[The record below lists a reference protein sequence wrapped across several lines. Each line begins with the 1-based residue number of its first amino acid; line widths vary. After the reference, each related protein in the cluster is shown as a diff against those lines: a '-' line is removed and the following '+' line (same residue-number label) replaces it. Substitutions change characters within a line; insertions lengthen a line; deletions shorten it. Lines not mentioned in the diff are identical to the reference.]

1 MDSRSVPFD
10 RASRPR
16 LRVLAAQAV
25 LACALALLL
34 AAQAQAG
41 SQGASAGGGGLG
53 AQQLTSPAVGSA
65 SATLEE
71 CVTATIQEQ
80 RAVAFSA
87 EMTAVPGTMRMAM
100 RIDLEERAP
109 GELEFHTVTAS
120 GLGVWRSSD
129 PKVKVYKYLKQVT
142 NVSAPAAYRGFVRF
156 RWLNAK
162 GHTIK
167 RAERLT
173 SRCLQ
178 SEAPSEPSEA
188 GSTSGTKTTNSLAT
202 TPAA

>member
-10 RASRPR
+10 RTRRPR
-16 LRVLAAQAV
+16 LRVLAAQAA
-25 LACALALLL
+25 LTCMLALLL
-34 AAQAQAG
+34 ATQAH
-41 SQGASAGGGGLG
+41 AGGQGSSAGGLG
-53 AQQLTSPAVGSA
+53 AQQLTSPALGSA
-65 SATLEE
+65 SVTLEE
-71 CVTATIQEQ
+71 CVTATVQEQ
-80 RAVAFSA
+80 RAIAFSA
-87 EMTAVPGTMRMAM
+87 EMTAVPG
-100 RIDLEERAP
+100 
-109 GELEFHTVTAS
+109 ELEFHTVTSS

-142 NVSAPAAYRGFVRF
+142 NVSAPASYRGFVRF

-162 GHTIK
+162 GHAIK

-178 SEAPSEPSEA
+178 PGVPPEPTEPA
-188 GSTSGTKTTNSLAT
+188 GSGTTTNSSPT

>member
-1 MDSRSVPFD
+1 MDSRSVLFLRVRCTP
-10 RASRPR
+10 
-16 LRVLAAQAV
+16 LRVLATQAA
-25 LACALALLL
+25 LACALVPLSAT
-34 AAQAQAG
+34 QAQAVG
-41 SQGASAGGGGLG
+41 QGASAGGLG

-71 CVTATIQEQ
+71 CVTATVQEQ

-87 EMTAVPGTMRMAM
+87 EMTAVPGTVRMAM

-109 GELEFHTVTAS
+109 GEPEFHTVTFS

-142 NVSAPAAYRGFVRF
+142 NVSAPASYRGLVRF

-162 GHTIK
+162 GHAIK
-167 RAERLT
+167 RVERLT

-178 SEAPSEPSEA
+178 PGVPAEPPEPGA
-188 GSTSGTKTTNSLAT
+188 GSGTTTTNSSA
-202 TPAA
+202 TPAG

>member
-1 MDSRSVPFD
+1 MDSRSVLFD
-10 RASRPR
+10 RTRRTP
-16 LRVLAAQAV
+16 LRVLATQAA
-25 LACALALLL
+25 LACALVLLL
-34 AAQAQAG
+34 AAQARAAG
-41 SQGASAGGGGLG
+41 QGASAGGLG
-53 AQQLTSPAVGSA
+53 TQQLTSPAVGSA

-71 CVTATIQEQ
+71 CATATVQEQ

-87 EMTAVPGTMRMAM
+87 EMTAVPGTVRMAM

-109 GELEFHTVTAS
+109 GEPEFHTVTAS

-142 NVSAPAAYRGFVRF
+142 NVSAPASYRGFVRF

-162 GHTIK
+162 GHAIK

-178 SEAPSEPSEA
+178 PGAPSEPTEPGA
-188 GSTSGTKTTNSLAT
+188 GSGTTTTNSSAT

>member
-1 MDSRSVPFD
+1 MDSRTVLFD
-10 RASRPR
+10 RTRCTP
-16 LRVLAAQAV
+16 LRILAALGT
-25 LACALALLL
+25 LACVLALLL
-34 AAQAQAG
+34 AARAQAG
-41 SQGASAGGGGLG
+41 SQGAATGGLG
-53 AQQLTSPAVGSA
+53 TQQLTSPAVGGV
-65 SATLEE
+65 SATLDE
-71 CVTATIQEQ
+71 CVTATDQEQ

-87 EMTAVPGTMRMAM
+87 EMTAVPGTARMAM

-109 GELEFHTVTAS
+109 SELEFHTVTAS

-142 NVSAPAAYRGFVRF
+142 NVSAPAVYRGFVRF

-162 GHTIK
+162 GHPIK

-178 SEAPSEPSEA
+178 PEVPSEPSEA
-188 GSTSGTKTTNSLAT
+188 GPASGTKTTNSSST
-202 TPAA
+202 KPVP

>member
-1 MDSRSVPFD
+1 MDSRSVLFD
-10 RASRPR
+10 RTRRTP

-25 LACALALLL
+25 LACVLALLL
-34 AAQAQAG
+34 AAQAHAG
-41 SQGASAGGGGLG
+41 AHRASAGGPG
-53 AQQLTSPAVGSA
+53 AQQLTPPAVGSA

-71 CVTATIQEQ
+71 CVTATVQEQ

-87 EMTAVPGTMRMAM
+87 EMTAVAGTTRMAM

-109 GELEFHTVTAS
+109 GEPEFHTVTAS

-142 NVSAPAAYRGFVRF
+142 NVSAPASYRGFVRF

-162 GHTIK
+162 GHVIK

-178 SEAPSEPSEA
+178 PGVPPEPAEPGA
-188 GSTSGTKTTNSLAT
+188 ASGRTTNPSAT
-202 TPAA
+202 APAA

>member
-1 MDSRSVPFD
+1 MDSRSVLFD
-10 RASRPR
+10 RTMRTPM
-16 LRVLAAQAV
+16 RVLAALAA
-25 LACALALLL
+25 LACVLALLL

-41 SQGASAGGGGLG
+41 GQGSSAGGPG
-53 AQQLTSPAVGSA
+53 AQQLTSPPVGSTSA
-65 SATLEE
+65 SLEE
-71 CVTATIQEQ
+71 CVTATVQEQ

-87 EMTAVPGTMRMAM
+87 EMTAVPGTIRMAM

-109 GELEFHTVTAS
+109 DEAEFHTVTAS

-142 NVSAPAAYRGFVRF
+142 NVSAPAVYRGFVRF

-173 SRCLQ
+173 SKCLQ
-178 SEAPSEPSEA
+178 PGVPPEPAEPGA
-188 GSTSGTKTTNSLAT
+188 ASGTTTNSSAT

>member
-1 MDSRSVPFD
+1 MDSRSVLFD
-10 RASRPR
+10 RTRRAP
-16 LRVLAAQAV
+16 LRVLAALAPLTFAV
-25 LACALALLL
+25 VLLL

-41 SQGASAGGGGLG
+41 GQGSSAGGPG
-53 AQQLTSPAVGSA
+53 AQQLATPPVGSTSA
-65 SATLEE
+65 SLEE
-71 CVTATIQEQ
+71 CVTATVQEQ

-109 GELEFHTVTAS
+109 DEAEFHTVTAS

-142 NVSAPAAYRGFVRF
+142 NVSAPAVYRGFVRF

-173 SRCLQ
+173 SKCLQ
-178 SEAPSEPSEA
+178 PGVPPEPAEPGA
-188 GSTSGTKTTNSLAT
+188 ASGTTTNSSAT

>member
-10 RASRPR
+10 RTRRSR
-16 LRVLAAQAV
+16 LRVLTAQAA
-25 LACALALLL
+25 LTCMLALLL
-34 AAQAQAG
+34 ATQAH
-41 SQGASAGGGGLG
+41 AGGQDPSAGGLG

-65 SATLEE
+65 SVTLEE
-71 CVTATIQEQ
+71 CVTATVQEQ
-80 RAVAFSA
+80 RAIAFSA
-87 EMTAVPGTMRMAM
+87 EMTAVPGTVRMAM

-109 GELEFHTVTAS
+109 GEAEFHTVTSS
-120 GLGVWRSSD
+120 GLGIWRSSD

-142 NVSAPAAYRGFVRF
+142 NVSAPASYRGFVRF

-162 GHTIK
+162 GHAIK

-178 SEAPSEPSEA
+178 PGVPPEPTEPSA
-188 GSTSGTKTTNSLAT
+188 GSGTTTTNSSPT

>member
-1 MDSRSVPFD
+1 MDSRSVLFD
-10 RASRPR
+10 RARRTPI
-16 LRVLAAQAV
+16 RVLFASAVVAGALVLLPAVQAQAV
-25 LACALALLL
+25 V
-34 AAQAQAG
+34 QG
-41 SQGASAGGGGLG
+41 SATGGLG
-53 AQQLTSPAVGSA
+53 AQQLTSPAVGST

-71 CVTATIQEQ
+71 CVTATVQEQ

-87 EMTAVPGTMRMAM
+87 EMTAVPGTARMAM
-100 RIDLEERAP
+100 RIDLEERATD
-109 GELEFHTVTAS
+109 GAEFHTVTAS

-142 NVSAPAAYRGFVRF
+142 NVSAPAVYRGLVRF

-173 SRCLQ
+173 SRCVQ
-178 SEAPSEPSEA
+178 PGVPGEPTEPSAPSGS
-188 GSTSGTKTTNSLAT
+188 STSSSAT
-202 TPAA
+202 TPPA